1 MEIPYLLGGVFQPNS
16 TRCSSAQKTECNLV
30 ISVSGNKEISL
41 SQYYVTHTSEESLQ
55 LYSFNLLPKIK
66 PPPIRFHF
74 VLIAMQ

>member
-1 MEIPYLLGGVFQPNS
+1 MEIPELGGVFQPNR

>member
-1 MEIPYLLGGVFQPNS
+1 MEITEVGGVFQPNS
-16 TRCSSAQKTECNLV
+16 ARCSSAQKTECNLV